1 LGLPTEP
8 DILVGH
14 IRQIGILLAMVAGI
28 AHAQAVQQRIPRE
41 TAPGSG
47 AVGGLV
53 RIDTGPGLGGV
64 LVSLH
69 SADGRTATT
78 TTSGDGIFRLRDL
91 TPADYSVSFTRDSF
105 TEVDKSV
112 RIEAGQLAVMQI
124 AMTAL
129 PATAANATGLPRIQ
143 PPVEPETHSSPYR
156 DIIRPDAEA
165 RPNEGVPAGALPG
178 DEKVFVPATDRW
190 KYKFPQSA
198 RHREG
203 HWYDPFNQNKLK
215 GDAPILG
222 NRTFLVLNFV
232 STSFVDGRKLPT
244 PSNVASERAGSYPFF
259 GKDGQAFLSQNF
271 AFTGELFH
279 GDTSFRPPDWRFRL
293 TGEENLN
300 YLATHERGIV
310 DADPE
315 DGTSRYDT
323 HFGVQEAFA
332 EVKLRDLSNSYDF
345 ISARAGIQSFNSD
358 FRGFIFSDQEPGV
371 RIFGTLDSNRY
382 QFNVAGF
389 AMLEKDTNSGLN
401 SFQYRHQNV
410 FVANLYRQDFIW
422 HGYTLQSSVHYD
434 KDDAAFQFDTN
445 NFLVRPA
452 PVGIVQPHKI
462 RTEYYGLTGNGHIGQ
477 LNLTHA
483 FYEVLGTDS
492 LNPIAERSVRVN
504 AQMAAAEISLDRD
517 WLRYRV
523 SFFYASGDKNPLGG
537 TATGF
542 DGIFDNPNFAGGI
555 FSFWNREGIRL
566 TGSGIALTSPD
577 SLLTDLRSSKIEGQA
592 NYVNPGLI
600 LYNGGIDADVTP
612 RLRAFLN
619 LNLIRFAD
627 TEPLEL
633 VLFQQPIH
641 AGVGA
646 DSGIGFTYR
655 PKLSENIS
663 VTSGFNAFFPFQGF
677 RDIYF
682 GHTLFAVFTSVKFRF

>member
-1 LGLPTEP
+1 
-8 DILVGH
+8 
-14 IRQIGILLAMVAGI
+14 
-28 AHAQAVQQRIPRE
+28 
-41 TAPGSG
+41 
-47 AVGGLV
+47 
-53 RIDTGPGLGGV
+53 V

-69 SADGRTATT
+69 SPDGRSAGT

-91 TPADYSVSFTRDSF
+91 TPADYTVRFTREGF
-105 TEVDKSV
+105 TEVDKTI

-124 AMTAL
+124 VMTAL
-129 PATAANATGLPRIQ
+129 PTKGTGANGLPRIQ
-143 PPVEPETHSSPYR
+143 TQAEPETHSSPYR
-156 DIIRPDAEA
+156 DIVRPDGATPSGE
-165 RPNEGVPAGALPG
+165 VSAGSLPG
-178 DEKVFVPATDRW
+178 DEKVFVPAGDRW
-190 KYKFPQSA
+190 KYKFPESA
-198 RHREG
+198 RYREG

-215 GDAPILG
+215 GDAPIIG

-232 STSFVDGRKLPT
+232 GTSFVDGRKLPT

-271 AFTGELFH
+271 AFSAELFH
-279 GDTSFRPPDWRFRL
+279 GDTSFRPPDWRLRF
-293 TGEENLN
+293 TGEQNLT

-310 DADPE
+310 DIDPLA
-315 DGTSRYDT
+315 GTSRYDT

-332 EVKLRDLSNSYDF
+332 EIKLKDLSDSFDF
-345 ISARAGIQSFNSD
+345 VSARAGIQSFNSD
-358 FRGFIFSDQEPGV
+358 FRGFIFSDQEPGL

-401 SFQYRHQNV
+401 SFRYRHQNV
-410 FVANLYRQDFIW
+410 FIANLYRQDFIW
-422 HGYTLQSSVHYD
+422 RGYTIQTSVHYD
-434 KDDAAFQFDTN
+434 KDDASFQFDTD

-452 PVGIVQPHKI
+452 PVGAVQPHKI
-462 RTEYYGLTGNGHIGQ
+462 RTEYYGLTGDGHIGR

-483 FYEVLGTDS
+483 FYEVLGRDS
-492 LNPIAERSVRVN
+492 LNPIAGRDVRVN
-504 AQMAAAEISLDRD
+504 AQMAAAELSLDRD

-523 SFFYASGDKNPLGG
+523 SFFYASGDKNPQGR

-542 DGIFDNPNFAGGI
+542 DGIFDNPSFAGGI

-566 TGSGIALTSPD
+566 TGSGIALTTPD

-592 NYVNPGLI
+592 NYVNPGLF

-627 TEPLEL
+627 TQPLEL

-655 PKLSENIS
+655 PRLSENIS
-663 VTSGFNAFFPFQGF
+663 ITSGFNAFFPFQGF

-682 GHTLFAVFTSVKFRF
+682 GHTLFAVFASVKFRF